1 MKKIETLVV
10 KAIGIAGC
18 IMMTLFAGMWGFLSV
33 AALVMSIIQC
43 DLMHMIGCVAAGC
56 AGWFCWSLRRETLV

>member
-43 DLMHMIGCVAAGC
+43 DLMHMIGCVASAC
-56 AGWFCWSLRRETLV
+56 AGFWCWSLRRVML